1 MIVEVDPETMMSE
14 IKRYVVA
21 HDCGTVI
28 NPMIVVGQI
37 QGRAGELAFQMT
49 SSLGAVLLP
58 EPSTP

>member
-1 MIVEVDPETMMSE
+1 VIVEVDPETMMSV

-37 QGRAGELAFQMT
+37 QGRARDRKCIL
-49 SSLGAVLLP
+49 
-58 EPSTP
+58 